1 MEQSATLKEL
11 CVLVLFLGSLCYVLG
26 GLYQTFV
33 LFRNGAL
40 RRNPWG
46 ALALVVGSRLV
57 VVLLTLLGWFH
68 WPSSFPQDVMVGP
81 VLLPA
86 LLAEAVVS
94 PLALKLAGYKR
105 WAAAA
110 AA

>member
-1 MEQSATLKEL
+1 MEQSTTLKEL

-26 GLYQTFV
+26 GLYQTFM

-46 ALALVVGSRLV
+46 ALVLVVGTRLV
-57 VVLLTLLGWFH
+57 AVLLTLLGWKH
-68 WPSSFPQDVMVGP
+68 WPVYLHLDVMLGP

-86 LLAEAVVS
+86 LLAEVVVS

-105 WAAAA
+105 RVAAV
-110 AA
+110 

>member
-1 MEQSATLKEL
+1 MEQSVNLQEF

-26 GLYQTFV
+26 GLCQTFV
-33 LFRNGAL
+33 LFRNGTL

-46 ALALVVGSRLV
+46 ALALVTGTRLAAV
-57 VVLLTLLGWFH
+57 VLTLLGWGH
-68 WPSSFPQDVMVGP
+68 WPSSLHQDVMLGP

-86 LLAEAVVS
+86 FLAEAVVS

-105 WAAAA
+105 RVAAA
-110 AA
+110 